1 MSDPISLPSADTVIK
16 TTSTFVRDLV
26 ERILS
31 TFLQAFIGGIAVT
44 QPLDGSMWYA
54 ALAGAVAAALALVK
68 GLFARFGE
76 VKNSAS
82 LAKGV

>member
-1 MSDPISLPSADTVIK
+1 MSDPLSLPSADTVLK
-16 TTSTFVRDLV
+16 TAGTFGRDLV

-54 ALAGAVAAALALVK
+54 ALSLAK
-68 GLFARFGE
+68 GLVARLADIR
-76 VKNSAS
+76 NSAS